1 MAGKV
6 LIAYTSRMGSTAEIA
21 QAIGRELETAGF
33 VVEVAGLK
41 DVGSIEGFD
50 AVVIGSPVYMTQIEK
65 DVAVFTARHRA
76 GLSRVPVAAFTVGIA
91 PVDHRV
97 GSVGD
102 VLDKFR
108 AALGPVKP
116 VAITMFAGRLEL
128 ARMSFVQRTM
138 TGLMKV
144 FTGDFRDWEAIRAWA
159 RELPAACGMRHP
171 GGPPDG
177 GPGGSGSQVGP
188 GAIPGREGSRQGTSE
203 EKDP

>member
-6 LIAYTSRMGSTAEIA
+6 LIAYATRMGSTAEIA
-21 QAIGRELETAGF
+21 QAVGRELEATGLG
-33 VVEVAGLK
+33 VEVARLK
-41 DVGSIEGFD
+41 DVGSIGGFT
-50 AVVIGSPVYMTQIEK
+50 AIVIGSPVYMTQIEK
-65 DVAVFTARHRA
+65 DVAVFIARHGA
-76 GLSRVPVAAFTVGIA
+76 GLSRVPVAAFAVGLA

-128 ARMSFVQRTM
+128 ARMSFVQRTV

-144 FTGDFRDWEAIRAWA
+144 FTGDFRDWEAVRVWA
-159 RELPAACGMRHP
+159 RGLPAVFGL
-171 GGPPDG
+171 
-177 GPGGSGSQVGP
+177 
-188 GAIPGREGSRQGTSE
+188 
-203 EKDP
+203 